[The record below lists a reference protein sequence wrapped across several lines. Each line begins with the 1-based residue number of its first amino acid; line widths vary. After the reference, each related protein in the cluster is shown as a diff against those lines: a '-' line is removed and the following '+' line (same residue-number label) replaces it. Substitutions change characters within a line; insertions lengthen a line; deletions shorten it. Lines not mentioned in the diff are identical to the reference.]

1 VLAGRHDNSQRTGWR
16 RVRTFA
22 VFPDGRRS
30 PTEETDAMK
39 NCKLCGL
46 SKFCNDLPGVC
57 ISLQMVAVLTVVGVI
72 TYLFV
77 TQELLG

>member
-1 VLAGRHDNSQRTGWR
+1 MTIRSAPRGGACEYQASFPTVAVPRH
-16 RVRTFA
+16 
-22 VFPDGRRS
+22 
-30 PTEETDAMK
+30 EETETMK

-57 ISLQMVAVLTVVGVI
+57 ISLQMVAVLTVIGVI